1 MAFRWKMVVG
11 ALAVSVLS
19 SLLSACAGNP
29 SNPYDTDSSATNQAR
44 AHTELGAAYFQE
56 RKYEIALDEFNIA
69 IKIDDDYAMA
79 YNGLGMVH
87 AALGETNKADAAFKK
102 ALQLQP
108 KSSESHNNY
117 GNFLCNNGRYDESI
131 YHFLESVKNPLYTTP
146 HLAYTN
152 AGICAVRKKDVA
164 SAESY
169 FTKALQ
175 IQPLTY
181 AAAYQLANLQFN
193 RGEVKTAA
201 ATLQNTLIAAAS
213 PEVLWLGIKI
223 ERILGNKDNEASYAI
238 QLRKQFPNAAETK
251 LLLNSQNE

>member
-1 MAFRWKMVVG
+1 MKLTWKRVAV
-11 ALAVSVLS
+11 ALTL
-19 SLLSACAGNP
+19 SLLSACAGTT
-29 SNPYDTDSSATNQAR
+29 NPYDTDSSATNQAR

-69 IKIDDDYAMA
+69 VKIDDDYAMA
-79 YNGLGMVH
+79 YNGLGMVN
-87 AALGETNKADAAFKK
+87 AAIGETAKADAAFKK

-131 YHFLESVKNPLYTTP
+131 FHFLESVKNPLYTTP

-152 AGICAVRKKDVA
+152 AGICATRKKDLVR
-164 SAESY
+164 AEQY

-201 ATLQNTLIAAAS
+201 TTLQNTLVASPS

-251 LLLNSQNE
+251 LLLNSQN